1 MRQLLLA
8 TSALALGAGTAA
20 AQDQAYDWSGA
31 YVGVQAG
38 YAVGQSLYTNTD
50 FPTEYVNYDPD
61 GFFGGVYAG
70 YNFQMSNN
78 VVLGVDGDLNFTG
91 IKGTNDYWWVG
102 GIPVPTA
109 SAEIKYT
116 AALRAR
122 LGYAVGRFL
131 PYVAGGLSAAKY
143 DFDFVRDST
152 GFVYYEESKSM
163 FGWNVGL
170 GAEYA
175 ATDNLVLRAEYRYSD
190 YGSKSFAQPD
200 FFSIDDANIT
210 LSSHDFRLGVA
221 YKF

>member
-1 MRQLLLA
+1 MKNLSLA
-8 TSALALGAGTAA
+8 TAVLALNVGSAV

-70 YNFQMSNN
+70 YNFQMPNN
-78 VVLGVDGDLNFTG
+78 IVLGVDADLNVTG
-91 IKGTNDYWWVG
+91 IEGSNDYWWVG
-102 GIPVPTA
+102 GRPVPTA
-109 SAEIKYT
+109 SAKIEYS

-122 LGYAVGRFL
+122 LGYAMGRFL
-131 PYVAGGLSAAKY
+131 PYLAGGLSAAKY
-143 DFDFVRDST
+143 DFDFISDT
-152 GFVYYEESKSM
+152 GFVYYAESKSM
-163 FGWNVGL
+163 VGWNVGL

-175 ATDNLVLRAEYRYSD
+175 ATDNIVLRAEYRYSD
-190 YGSKSFAQPD
+190 FGSKSFAQPD
-200 FFSIDDANIT
+200 FYSIDEARIT
-210 LSSHDFRLGVA
+210 LSSHDFRLGAA